1 MHVYPTCA
9 SLNETIY
16 ALFLNTW
23 TLLQPKYTYPFDFVV
38 EDAYVG
44 DSFDRNIRR
53 FRVIV
58 KVDCPWIFNDHLGVD
73 KDGKEFRAAIF
84 SIARESIEDLPTP
97 EQVAAYVERTL
108 VDHRHVHTSGQ
119 KIEEI
124 HIPLKSYW
132 NDRPANHA

>member
-1 MHVYPTCA
+1 MNDISIDYY

-16 ALFLNTW
+16 ALFLHAW
-23 TLLQPKYTYPFDFVV
+23 SLLQLKYTYPFDFVI
-38 EDAYVG
+38 EDAYTG
-44 DSFDRNIRR
+44 DSFERNIRR

-58 KVDCPWIFNDHLGVD
+58 KVDCPWTPQHFGVD

-84 SIARESIEDLPTP
+84 SIARIDDLPTP

-132 NDRPANHA
+132 NDRPANHV